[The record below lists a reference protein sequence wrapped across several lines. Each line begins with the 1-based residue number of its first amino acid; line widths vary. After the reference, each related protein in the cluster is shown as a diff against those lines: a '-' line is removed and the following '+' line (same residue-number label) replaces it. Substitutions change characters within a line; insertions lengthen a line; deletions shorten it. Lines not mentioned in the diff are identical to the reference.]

1 MIKRP
6 LLFALP
12 VIAVLLV
19 LGIPFLGVQLA
30 MPDERALP
38 SDSNARL
45 VAESLRQ
52 DYATDT
58 SQAVTLLTRNDA
70 RRAR

>member
-1 MIKRP
+1 M
-6 LLFALP
+6 LFALP

-38 SDSNARL
+38 SDSNARS
-45 VAESLRQ
+45 VANRCATITRQ
-52 DYATDT
+52 TT
-58 SQAVTLLTRNDA
+58 HRQ
-70 RRAR
+70 